1 MQTTT
6 YPLLIVQALT
16 FIAAIFATI
25 WAIELYSLLKTG
37 EVGKTWRVVVIATLL
52 FAVSEI
58 EKFGET
64 YQYLPTLN
72 LHEYLDLPFI
82 LLLAIACYMQRK
94 AFFMPQHFRRSL
106 VSRVTSRNGNEDRAD
121 GYGYTDD
128 SFDLEELEM
137 LEPVDDEQ

>member
-1 MQTTT
+1 MHISP
-6 YPLLIVQALT
+6 PLLIVQALT
-16 FIAAIFATI
+16 FFAAIFATI

-58 EKFGET
+58 LKFGET
-64 YQYLPTLN
+64 FQYLLPLN

-106 VSRVTSRNGNEDRAD
+106 VSRVTSRNGNKDPAD